1 MTLLEPWVMIRLL
14 AGAVATVLFA
24 YGALVGAKI
33 LKYAHL
39 ESASEGR
46 LTLER
51 QAELAATLVKVGA
64 LAQVMCCVLS
74 VLAADR
80 LSTAIRGAMCGYGVV
95 TQNRWGWPSIL
106 ATVLVSAL
114 AGVLLQLFALDRRVR
129 GLDLI
134 RPLAGCCVALAPLVA
149 IDLGLAGAWLT
160 RLDLSIVASCC
171 STTLDE
177 AHREGLAYWQ
187 GPRQLAAWGALVGIL
202 LAIAAAILARRRPAR
217 PAVALAGGLALAAT
231 PFALAAVTLEVA
243 PHVYEVPQ
251 HLCPF
256 CLFKADALF
265 LGYPLFGAIFLALVW
280 GLGAAAAALVSSS
293 AHAREAFTDFARSRM
308 ARQAAAWTLALA
320 LGALP
325 IVTYALA
332 AHGASLFR

>member
-1 MTLLEPWVMIRLL
+1 MTLLEPWVLIRLL

-33 LKYAHL
+33 LRYAHH
-39 ESASEGR
+39 EAASEGR
-46 LTLER
+46 LALER

-64 LAQVMCCVLS
+64 LAQLMCCVLS

-80 LSTAIRGAMCGYGVV
+80 LSSAIRGAMCGYGVV
-95 TQNRWGWPSIL
+95 DQNRWGWVSIGS
-106 ATVLVSAL
+106 TIVVSAL

-129 GLDLI
+129 GLDLM
-134 RPLAGCCVALAPLVA
+134 RPLAAGCLALAPLVA
-149 IDLGLAGAWLT
+149 LDWGLAGAWLT
-160 RLDLSIVASCC
+160 RLDLSIVVSCC

-187 GPRQLAAWGALVGIL
+187 GPRLLAAWGAVGGI
-202 LAIAAAILARRRPAR
+202 AVATAAAVVAFRRPR
-217 PAVALAGGLALAAT
+217 RSIVAMAGGLALAVA

-256 CLFKADALF
+256 CLFKADAF
-265 LGYPLFGAIFLALVW
+265 FIGYPIFGAIFLAVVW
-280 GLGAAAAALVSSS
+280 GVGAAAGALVSSGE
-293 AHAREAFTDFARSRM
+293 HARDAFPAFARSRLVHEV
-308 ARQAAAWTLALA
+308 AAWMLALT
-320 LGALP
+320 LGLLP
-325 IVTYALA
+325 VVMYALA
-332 AHGASLFR
+332 SPGASLFR